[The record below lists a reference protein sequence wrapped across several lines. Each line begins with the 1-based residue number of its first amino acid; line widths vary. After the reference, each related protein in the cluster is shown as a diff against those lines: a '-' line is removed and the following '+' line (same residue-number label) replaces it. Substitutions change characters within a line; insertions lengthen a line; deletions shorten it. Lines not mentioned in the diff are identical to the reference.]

1 MRVGV
6 TAHFQFSVFSGG
18 GASAVLAVAEL
29 LKLLGHDVT
38 LVNTHGTQEWW
49 DDMTSMKQLFKCVN
63 LEAIQEPFDI
73 IFEVANTLPSKEVR
87 QRISKQSI
95 WVVRKPILLNDIE
108 CSIFPVS
115 LSKRDM
121 EGLTEVWCF
130 DHEIFEDEMQYL
142 ETLTRVPVKK
152 IPFLWSPAMVEI
164 YKKESNLPNWIQ
176 VAVAVTQQ
184 QQKVAP
190 WSVHICETNN
200 SASSSCTVPV
210 VILRETKLQKEFYF
224 QKYKIHNAQP
234 IEHSEF
240 FKQNIFNHCQI
251 EDLSGELIG
260 RQRIVDFVLDPMS
273 CILAHSRF
281 RRLRPSYL
289 EALWMGIPFV
299 HNSPLLKS
307 FGCGYENYFYE
318 DNSILGGVK
327 ALTQI
332 QKDITL
338 AQGMFQPGAHQAM
351 QQAILQNLSPLSP
364 SIQQRWRDAIDSL
377 PKVQTIPKVQA
388 LPNVQAIPKVQT
400 SDSCLP
406 RLIEPKSDRPVIRV
420 LFTDMWEG
428 FHADYNMFLLILQE
442 GSKNLSPKPIIQG
455 FSQET
460 LPKDVQPNILF
471 FGPFGDD
478 WKQAQFAT
486 IPKIHFTGENTQ
498 PVIEPSVFLNL
509 GYPHADF
516 VDERYIRLPLW
527 MLEID
532 WFGADAERINN
543 PKPLPLDRCFKV
555 YPDEISEKKRFCAF
569 VVTNPCN
576 PIRNNA
582 FHWLSQ
588 YKKVDSAGRLFN
600 NIGDE
605 IFAGLGGGG
614 GELKKHEFL
623 KKYKFCLAY
632 ENASSQ
638 GYTTEKLLHAKV
650 AGCIPIYWGDPKVER
665 DFDTKGF
672 LDARNFTSP
681 EELIEAVRKIDE
693 NPMEYLRMFAVP
705 ALDEY
710 KRDLVRRTFSQMA
723 YMILKKALP
732 EMTLTEASIPK
743 FLGAKTSDEARILGQ
758 ERENLTSKTS
768 IEVPKVVYSPKTP
781 SIKQVPQ
788 DTTRKMKDDPV
799 FVTMATQRF
808 LPSLHQL
815 LSGLHAQRRVVEK
828 LEMVVYIGSDVN
840 DTAFETLQSTF
851 TYAKFL
857 RLPTDAPPG
866 FADYWAPEH
875 FAWKLW
881 ILQTISQDISFQG
894 RLIVYLDSGVFVS
907 RLPKPWLQLVEEE
920 GVCVL
925 EDPRQ
930 LNEQWCHEEFCKA
943 LQVTSEELKTHQIW
957 AGCLAFVHGNAKAT
971 ALFQEAYEWS
981 KQRHVIVGP
990 KWSGIKDGK
999 PFGHRHDQSIL
1010 SILSYRM
1017 GITRYP
1023 LDELYCDH
1031 SLRRTFMT
1039 QKALY
1044 VHRGGFTVNK
1054 PFLPE
1059 IDEAF
1064 VINLDRRKDR
1074 MEKLYTH
1081 NPELKDRVIRLSAFE
1096 GKQIPMSPAIARLFK
1111 PNDFFWKKPILG
1123 CALSHLQLWW
1133 DLAHEKPEINTYLI
1147 LEDDVKLQPGWEAI
1161 WTTASGYIPEDADIV
1176 YLGGIL
1182 PPNRPGF
1189 ERTKEKV
1196 NQYFSRVTPNSFF
1209 GQQPPNRY
1217 FHFCNY
1223 AYVLTRKGAE
1233 TILKIMEE
1241 RDGYW
1246 TSADHMVCNRVD
1258 RLNHYFLDPLVAGCY
1273 QDDDPRYQ
1281 TSQFNDFSRID
1292 GFDSDLWNNDERF
1305 TVAEIESNLQ
1315 TFGSKPFDIL
1325 QALKDGKTV
1334 AQVPSL
1340 ETKSTI
1346 EEIHIGKEKEP
1357 ETFQKLLQLI
1367 TKPPDV
1373 PKRRFVTLE
1382 EHKFDGVNA
1391 YERQWLQELLGKETP
1406 FVVETISAQSE
1417 PTDKPIVIVQRPW
1430 IEAYSSLF
1438 QKWNNLGIDYYV
1450 LHVSDEYGKDDLSF
1464 YESSHCIGIVR
1475 MYQRTDIPNSARGKT
1490 VTIPLG
1496 YHWTLIG
1503 GSEDPVNKT
1512 PRLPFRN
1519 IIWSFYGT
1527 GWQERQKKLEPLQQI
1542 QPHSLRFVDSW
1553 DSPEK
1558 LTRNQ
1563 YIASLL
1569 DSVFV
1574 PCPVGNNSETF
1585 RLYEALECG
1594 CIPLYVKTS
1603 GDEVYVEWLQNEIGL
1618 LPVSNWNEAAALIVH
1633 FFKEKDLL
1641 EGYRNQL
1648 LIRWKS
1654 WKERLATQVKQTW
1667 AL

>member
-18 GASAVLAVAEL
+18 GSSSVLAVAEL
-29 LKLLGHDVT
+29 LKLVGHDVT
-38 LVNTHGTQEWW
+38 LINTNGTQDWW
-49 DDMTSMKQLFKCVN
+49 DDMGSLKQLFQRTN
-63 LEAIQEPFDI
+63 LDDIKEPFDI
-73 IFEVANTLPSKEVR
+73 VFEVANTLPNKEVR
-87 QRISKQSI
+87 QRIAKQCI
-95 WVVRKPILLNDIE
+95 WVIRKPILLNDIE

-115 LSKRDM
+115 LSKRDI

-130 DHEIFEDEMQYL
+130 DHEVFDDEIQYL

-152 IPFLWSPAMVEI
+152 VPFVWSPALVEI
-164 YKKESNLPNWIQ
+164 YKKESNVPQWIQ

-184 QQKVAP
+184 AQKVLP

-200 SASSSCTVPV
+200 SASSSCTVPL
-210 VILRETKLQKEFYF
+210 VILRETKLQKEFIF
-224 QKYKIHNAQP
+224 QKYRVHNAQP
-234 IEHSEF
+234 VENSEF
-240 FKQNIFNHCQI
+240 FKQNVYNHCQI
-251 EDLSGELIG
+251 EDVSGELIG
-260 RQRIVDFVLDPMS
+260 RQRILDFVMDPMS

-281 RRLRPSYL
+281 RRIRPYYL

-307 FGCGYENYFYE
+307 FGCGYENYYYE

-332 QKDITL
+332 QRDIST
-338 AQGMFQPGAHQAM
+338 AQGMFSPGAHQKL
-351 QQAILQNLSPLSP
+351 QQAILQNLSPLSA
-364 SIQQRWRDAIDSL
+364 SIQERWKQAIESL
-377 PKVQTIPKVQA
+377 PKPIASAHPPA
-388 LPNVQAIPKVQT
+388 PIQAIPPVAIEKQ
-400 SDSCLP
+400 SDTQS
-406 RLIEPKSDRPVIRV
+406 ERPVLRV
-420 LFTDMWEG
+420 LFTDMWDG
-428 FHADYNMFLLILQE
+428 FNPDYNMFLLILQE
-442 GSKNLSPKPIIQG
+442 GSKNLNPKPLIQG
-455 FSQET
+455 FSQTT
-460 LPKDVQPNILF
+460 LPKGTEPNLLL
-471 FGPFGDD
+471 FGPFGDS
-478 WKQAQFAT
+478 WKQSQYAS

-498 PVIEPSVFLNL
+498 PILDPSVFLNL

-532 WFGADAERINN
+532 WFGADVERIQN
-543 PKPLPLDRCFKV
+543 PKPLPLDRCTKV
-555 YPDEISEKKRFCAF
+555 YPDEIGDKKRFCAF

-576 PIRNNA
+576 PVRNNA
-582 FHWLSQ
+582 FHWLNQ

-672 LDARNFTSP
+672 IDARKFTTP
-681 EELIEAVRKIDE
+681 EELIEAVRKVDE
-693 NPMEYLRMFAVP
+693 NPMEYLRLFAVP

-710 KRDLVRRTFSQMA
+710 KRDLVRRTFSQIA
-723 YMILKKALP
+723 YMMLKKGFP
-732 EMTLTEASIPK
+732 GVSLTEASIPK
-743 FLGAKTSDEARILGQ
+743 FLGAKTSEEALILAK
-758 ERENLTSKTS
+758 ERETIES
-768 IEVPKVVYSPKTP
+768 ITPRHILQVPP
-781 SIKQVPQ
+781 SKQVVLKLGPSNPSQ
-788 DTTRKMKDDPV
+788 KMRDDPV
-799 FVTMATQRF
+799 FVTMATLRF

-815 LSGLHAQRRVVEK
+815 LSALHAQRRVVEN
-828 LEMVVYIGSDVN
+828 LSMVVYIGSDVN
-840 DTAFETLQSTF
+840 ETAFETLKSTF
-851 TYAKFL
+851 TYANFV
-857 RLPTDAPPG
+857 RLPTETPPG
-866 FADYWAPEH
+866 FAEYWAPEH

-881 ILQTISQDISFQG
+881 ILHTVNQNTSYKG
-894 RLIVYLDSGVFVS
+894 RLVVYMDSGVFVS

-920 GVCVL
+920 GICVL

-930 LNEQWCHEEFCKA
+930 LNEQWCHDEFCKA
-943 LQVTSEELKTHQIW
+943 LQVTSDELKSHQIW
-957 AGCLAFVHGNAKAT
+957 AGCLAFVHGDIKASK
-971 ALFQEAYEWS
+971 LVEDAYEWS

-990 KWSGIKDGK
+990 KWSGMKDGK

-1010 SILSYRM
+1010 SILSYRT
-1017 GITRYP
+1017 GIPRYP

-1044 VHRGGFTVNK
+1044 VHRGAFTVNK

-1064 VINLDRRKDR
+1064 VINLDRRQDR

-1096 GKQIPMSPAIARLFK
+1096 GKQIQMSPAIARLFK

-1147 LEDDVKLQPGWEAI
+1147 MEDDVKLQPGWEVA
-1161 WTTASGYIPEDADIV
+1161 WTSASGYIPEDADIV

-1189 ERTKEKV
+1189 ERVKEKV
-1196 NQYFSRVTPNSFF
+1196 NQYFSRVAPNSFF

-1223 AYVLTRKGAE
+1223 AYILTRKGAE

-1305 TVAEIESNLQ
+1305 SASDIETNSEVV
-1315 TFGSKPFDIL
+1315 GSKPFDV
-1325 QALKDGKTV
+1325 QRALKDGKATP
-1334 AQVPSL
+1334 QVPPSL

-1346 EEIHIGKEKEP
+1346 EEIKIGNEKEP
-1357 ETFQKLLQLI
+1357 ATFQKLLHLI
-1367 TKPPDV
+1367 TKPPEQS
-1373 PKRRFVTLE
+1373 KRRFVALK

-1391 YERQWLQELLGKETP
+1391 YEREWLQELLGKETS
-1406 FVVETISAQSE
+1406 FLIEQISETSK

-1430 IEAYSSLF
+1430 VDTYKSLF
-1438 QKWNNLGIDYYV
+1438 EKWSIQGIEFYV
-1450 LHVSDEYGKDDLSF
+1450 LHLSDEFDDDDISF
-1464 YESSHCIGIVR
+1464 YELPQCLGVVR
-1475 MYQRTDIPNSARGKT
+1475 IYQRADIPVSVKSK
-1490 VTIPLG
+1490 VLVIPLG
-1496 YHWTLIG
+1496 YHWTLAG

-1519 IIWSFYGT
+1519 VVWSFYGT
-1527 GWQERQKKLEPLQQI
+1527 NWQDRQKKLEPLQQI
-1542 QPHSLRFVDSW
+1542 QPHSLRLVDSW

-1563 YIASLL
+1563 YVASLL
-1569 DSVFV
+1569 DSLFV
-1574 PCPVGNNSETF
+1574 PCPSGNNSETF

-1594 CIPLYVKTS
+1594 CIPLYVKTP
-1603 GDEVYVEWLQNEIGL
+1603 GDEVYVEWLQTEIGL

-1633 FFKEKDLL
+1633 FLKEKDLL

-1654 WKERLATQVKQTW
+1654 WKERLGVNLKQVW
-1667 AL
+1667 GL